1 VRCRIAIVAA
11 ALVLAAVVPAS
22 AQTRP
27 AAPKKQKEFVLGLT
41 MPGPTAL
48 GETTADL
55 LNGSGNPITLLRTKN
70 SLGWGFGLE
79 TGMGWEL
86 KKSLWLEAVGSWTRT
101 SLKSDV
107 REDLEGAQGDVVSS
121 PVSRFALEAAMVKYF
136 GGKPNAAWFVRVDG
150 GWMRE
155 TAGGATLTGDGFI
168 GGGGLGYRRWF
179 KTNGKGGVKRMGMR
193 FEARALVRS
202 GGLSLGESSVH
213 VGPGFAA
220 HLVWGF

>member
-1 VRCRIAIVAA
+1 MAIVAA
-11 ALVLAAVVPAS
+11 ALVFVAVVPAA

-27 AAPKKQKEFVLGLT
+27 ATPKKQKEFVLGMT
-41 MPGPTAL
+41 IPGPTSL
-48 GETTADL
+48 GETTAEL

-79 TGMGWEL
+79 TGVGWEL
-86 KKSLWLEAVGSWTRT
+86 KKSLWLEAAGSWTRT

-107 REDLEGAQGDVVSS
+107 REDFEGAQGAEVSS
-121 PVSRFALEAAMVKYF
+121 PVSRFVLEAAMVKYF
-136 GGKPNAAWFVRVDG
+136 QEKGTGAWFVRVDG

-155 TAGGATLTGDGFI
+155 TAGGATLTADGFI

-179 KTNGKGGVKRMGMR
+179 KTNGRGGVKRMGMR
-193 FEARALVRS
+193 FEARAVVRS
-202 GGLSLGESSVH
+202 GGLSLGESSMH
-213 VGPGFAA
+213 IGPGFAA